1 MSKVAVIAKITA
13 KPGQGEAVVSRLSQL
28 FDPVAGEAGT
38 EVYSLHT
45 DLSNSDVIWFYEL
58 YADNDALAAHGGSD
72 HLAAAFKDLA
82 DLTAGRPEL
91 NLLNPVQAK
100 GLSF

>member
-13 KPGQGEAVVSRLSQL
+13 KPDQGDAVVSRLSEL
-28 FDPVAGEAGT
+28 FGPVADEAGT

-45 DLSNSDVIWFYEL
+45 DLSNPDVIWFYEL
-58 YADNDALAAHGGSD
+58 YRDNDSLAAHGGSD

-91 NLLNPVQAK
+91 YLLNPVRAK